1 MVPGLTE
8 DDIKP
13 DTETYAIEIDPGKN
27 PKACEARML
36 SLHQVQQL
44 FNVLLKRSDLQARL
58 KTSEVHGS
66 NLEDRILQLENWR
79 NDLEQRIQARS
90 DQVDKRFEIGD
101 ARFRQFEDKVD
112 EQYGVCQSEHE
123 KNDDRF

>member
-1 MVPGLTE
+1 
-8 DDIKP
+8 
-13 DTETYAIEIDPGKN
+13 
-27 PKACEARML
+27 ML
-36 SLHQVQQL
+36 SLHQVQEL

-123 KNDDRF
+123 KNDDRFKEILGTFESHRNDQN